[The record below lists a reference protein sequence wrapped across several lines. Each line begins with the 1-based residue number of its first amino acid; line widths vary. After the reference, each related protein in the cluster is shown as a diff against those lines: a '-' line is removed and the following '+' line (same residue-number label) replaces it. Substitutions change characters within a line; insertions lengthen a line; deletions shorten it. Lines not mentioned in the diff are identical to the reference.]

1 MKVLGDLP
9 ASAASPRRRWLS
21 DAVVTSTVR
30 LVDLVQ
36 RNAWEDVSATLAARR
51 SLLDALQRHAS
62 EGPTEA
68 DTIAALRG
76 AVLESE
82 RVIAQMCP
90 SRMSGQG

>member
-1 MKVLGDLP
+1 M
-9 ASAASPRRRWLS
+9 
-21 DAVVTSTVR
+21 VTSTVR

-82 RVIAQMCP
+82 RVIAQMCL